1 MARFTEVIFPI
12 KKLVP
17 LTAEL
22 AERVRDSRYERRLS
36 SENEAIRRLIEMG
49 LNAGKE
55 NPK

>member
-22 AERVRDSRYERRLS
+22 AERVRDFRYERRLS